1 MRLHD
6 IAVVGASG
14 LVGRK
19 IIEIIEERG
28 FPVGKLVAIASD
40 SSYGKEITVNKKNY
54 KLQKLGPDVFK
65 NLEFAFFSAGGP
77 VSLDWAPIA
86 AKDGAIVI
94 DNSSAFRMETGVP
107 LVVPEVNRDA
117 IFKHN
122 GIIANPNC
130 STIQLVCALKPLDN
144 YFKIKR
150 IVVST
155 YQSVSGIGNKGVSK
169 LSKEIKDLEEAV
181 DTRVFPHKIAFNAI
195 PQIDIFYQNGYTK
208 EEVKVISETRKIMN
222 LPNLKITCTCVRIP
236 TLGGHGESVN
246 IEFEKK
252 FNLKEIREALESA
265 PGVTVV
271 DDPEHA
277 KYPMPV
283 DADGKDD
290 VFVGRLRED
299 ETVKNG
305 LNMWI
310 VSDNV
315 RKGAATNAVQI
326 AEELLKGK

>member
-6 IAVVGASG
+6 IAIVGASG

-19 IIEIIEERG
+19 ILQLLEERS

-40 SSYGKEITVNKKNY
+40 LSYGREITVNKKNY
-54 KLQKLGPDVFK
+54 KLHKLGPDVFK
-65 NLEFAFFSAGGP
+65 NLEFAFFSAGGHI
-77 VSLDWAPIA
+77 SLDWAPIA
-86 AKDGAIVI
+86 AKDGVTVI
-94 DNSSAFRMETGVP
+94 DNSSAFRMENNVP
-107 LVVPEVNRDA
+107 LIVPEVNRDA
-117 IFKHN
+117 IFKHK

-130 STIQLVCALKPLDN
+130 STIELVVALKPLDKL
-144 YFKIKR
+144 FKIKR
-150 IVVST
+150 VIVST
-155 YQSVSGIGNKGVSK
+155 YQSVTGIGNKGINR
-169 LSKEIKDLEEAV
+169 LDREIKDINEAP
-181 DTRVFPHKIAFNAI
+181 DTTVFPHKIAYNVI
-195 PQIDIFYQNGYTK
+195 PHIDVFYDNGYTK
-208 EEVKVISETRKIMN
+208 EEIKVIGETRKIMHK
-222 LPNLKITCTCVRIP
+222 PDLKITCTCVRVP

-252 FNLKEIREALESA
+252 FTIKEIREALQSA

-271 DDPEHA
+271 DDPVNA
-277 KYPMPV
+277 MYPMPL
-283 DADGKDD
+283 DANEKDD
-290 VFVGRLRED
+290 VFVGRLRYD
-299 ETVKNG
+299 ETLKNG

>member
-19 IIEIIEERG
+19 ILQLLEERS
-28 FPVGKLVAIASD
+28 FPVGKLVPIASD
-40 SSYGKEITVNKKNY
+40 TSYGREITVNKKNY

-65 NLEFAFFSAGGP
+65 NLEFAFFSAGGHI
-77 VSLDWAPIA
+77 SLDWAPIA
-86 AKDGAIVI
+86 AKDGVTVI
-94 DNSSAFRMETGVP
+94 DNSSAFRMEKDVP
-107 LVVPEVNRDA
+107 LVVPEVNRDT
-117 IFKHN
+117 IFKHK

-130 STIQLVCALKPLDN
+130 STIQLVIALKPLDN
-144 YFKIKR
+144 LFKIKR
-150 IVVST
+150 VIVST
-155 YQSVSGIGNKGVSK
+155 YQSVTGIGNKGISR
-169 LSKEIKDLEEAV
+169 LDKEINDINEIV
-181 DTRVFPHKIAFNAI
+181 DTTVFPHKIAFNAI
-195 PQIDIFYQNGYTK
+195 PHIDIFYENGYTK
-208 EEVKVISETRKIMN
+208 EEVKVIGETRKIMHK
-222 LPNLKITCTCVRIP
+222 PDLKITCTCVRIP

-252 FNLKEIREALESA
+252 FNLKEIREALQSA

-271 DDPEHA
+271 DDPVHA
-277 KYPMPV
+277 MYPMPI
-283 DADGKDD
+283 DAYEKDD
-290 VFVGRLRED
+290 VFIGRLRYD